1 MISSNKLQKMIR
13 FNPSQLLVTIF
24 AVGIA
29 GGSAL
34 LMLPVS
40 THEPIRWIDALF
52 IATSAMTVTGLAPV
66 DPGSTFTYT
75 GQFIIA
81 MLIQLGGLGIMSF
94 GVLIYILLGRKIGI
108 KERLVMQTAL
118 NQTSIGGVINL
129 VKYLFYFSL
138 SIEFIAMIFLSF
150 RWIPEYGWSKGLF
163 YSFFHAISA
172 FNNAGFALWPDNLM
186 RYVGDPL
193 INLVLSSLF
202 IIGGIGFTV
211 LVDVWRKR
219 SFKKFSLHT
228 KLMLVGTLVINV
240 TAMFIIFAIEYSNP
254 ATLGDLSSGSKLL
267 ASYFQAVTPRT
278 AGFNTLDMASLEDTT
293 LFLMVILMFIGAG
306 SASTGGGIKLTTA
319 IIILLATIT
328 FLRGREEIS
337 IAKRS
342 INTRYIVK
350 ALAITVAS
358 LLFVLV
364 AVFILTLSENLTFME
379 ILFEVVSAFGTVGL
393 SMSVTPKLS
402 DLGKEVI
409 IFIMFLGK
417 VGPLTLLFS
426 IAKPQKQKIKYPN
439 EDILTG

>member
-52 IATSAMTVTGLAPV
+52 IATSAMTVTGLATV

-94 GVLIYILLGRKIGI
+94 GVLIYLLLGRKIGI

-193 INLVLSSLF
+193 VNLVLSSLF

-219 SFKKFSLHT
+219 SFKKLSLHT

-267 ASYFQAVTPRT
+267 ASYFQAVSPRT
-278 AGFNTLDMASLEDTT
+278 AGFNTLDIASLEDTT

-342 INTRYIVK
+342 INSRYIVK

>member
-1 MISSNKLQKMIR
+1 MNANKLQKMIR
-13 FNPSQLLVTIF
+13 FNPSQLLVIIF

-29 GGSAL
+29 SGSAL

-40 THEPIRWIDALF
+40 TYEPIRWIDALF
-52 IATSAMTVTGLAPV
+52 IATSAMTVTGLATV

-94 GVLIYILLGRKIGI
+94 GVLIFILLGKKIGI

-319 IIILLATIT
+319 IIILLSTIT

-342 INTRYIVK
+342 INSRYIMK

-417 VGPLTLLFS
+417 IGPLTLLFT

>member
-240 TAMFIIFAIEYSNP
+240 TAMFIIFVIEYSNP

>member
-1 MISSNKLQKMIR
+1 MIR
-13 FNPSQLLVTIF
+13 LNPSQLLVIIF

-29 GGSAL
+29 TGSAL

-40 THEPIRWIDALF
+40 TNEPIRWLDALF
-52 IATSAMTVTGLAPV
+52 IATSAMTVTGLTTV

-94 GVLIYILLGRKIGI
+94 GVLIYIVLGRKIGI

-228 KLMLVGTLVINV
+228 KLMLVGTLGINV
-240 TAMFIIFAIEYSNP
+240 TAMFIIFVIEYSNP

-267 ASYFQAVTPRT
+267 ASYFQAVSPRT

-319 IIILLATIT
+319 VIILLATIT

-337 IAKRS
+337 VAKRS

-350 ALAITVAS
+350 ALAITVVS

>member
-1 MISSNKLQKMIR
+1 MIR

-240 TAMFIIFAIEYSNP
+240 TAMFIIFVIEYSNP

>member
-1 MISSNKLQKMIR
+1 
-13 FNPSQLLVTIF
+13 
-24 AVGIA
+24 
-29 GGSAL
+29 
-34 LMLPVS
+34 
-40 THEPIRWIDALF
+40 
-52 IATSAMTVTGLAPV
+52 
-66 DPGSTFTYT
+66 
-75 GQFIIA
+75 
-81 MLIQLGGLGIMSF
+81 
-94 GVLIYILLGRKIGI
+94 
-108 KERLVMQTAL
+108 
-118 NQTSIGGVINL
+118 
-129 VKYLFYFSL
+129 
-138 SIEFIAMIFLSF
+138 
-150 RWIPEYGWSKGLF
+150 
-163 YSFFHAISA
+163 
-172 FNNAGFALWPDNLM
+172 
-186 RYVGDPL
+186 
-193 INLVLSSLF
+193 
-202 IIGGIGFTV
+202 
-211 LVDVWRKR
+211 
-219 SFKKFSLHT
+219 
-228 KLMLVGTLVINV
+228 
-240 TAMFIIFAIEYSNP
+240 MFIIFAIEYSNP

-319 IIILLATIT
+319 IIILLSTIT

-350 ALAITVAS
+350 ALSITVAS